1 MNRLDNILAT
11 MQIEIDELKKKLS
24 LLSRGINK
32 KESSNFLS
40 SANRIPVCGETY
52 YIDSNGDA
60 YFKNLTADS
69 INGEISSIIEQAP
82 GLTRKY
88 KWYQTTETWVSIYY
102 SDDGGETGQD
112 SGQGWD
118 FS

>member
-11 MQIEIDELKKKLS
+11 MQIEIDGLKKKLS

-32 KESSNFLS
+32 KESNDFLS
-40 SANRIPVCGETY
+40 SARRIPICGEMY

-60 YFKNLTADS
+60 FFRNIIGT
-69 INGEISSIIEQAP
+69 GIIEQAP

-102 SDDGGETGQD
+102 SDDGGETWQD

>member
-1 MNRLDNILAT
+1 MIPLTKQDIIN
-11 MQIEIDELKKKLS
+11 EIK
-24 LLSRGINK
+24 R
-32 KESSNFLS
+32 F
-40 SANRIPVCGETY
+40 RIISISEGGEE
-52 YIDSNGDA
+52 
-60 YFKNLTADS
+60 
-69 INGEISSIIEQAP
+69 EISSIIEQAP

-102 SDDGGETGQD
+102 SDDGGETWQD